1 MCRTSADTSGTYG
14 NSTSFKAAS
23 PENSWKAVFCVF
35 GASILKFLSTL
46 WSKVHTPRVEP
57 GAHPNDLVFIKIRE
71 VIFSLKPWSQSRIA
85 YRLQEFQ
92 FGGLSKATEELLESM
107 ANADP
112 LANLQNVPSRNY
124 SNTRGT
130 RFVREWRGREY
141 VVTVLGPKQF
151 EYDNEMFTSLTAV
164 ATKITGTHQSGKSFF
179 GVKK

>member
-1 MCRTSADTSGTYG
+1 MKMDKHAIIRRQI
-14 NSTSFKAAS
+14 
-23 PENSWKAVFCVF
+23 AVLD
-35 GASILKFLSTL
+35 GLDMDGLRRKFEEI
-46 WSKVHTPRVEP
+46 HGFP
-57 GAHPNDLVFIKIRE
+57 
-71 VIFSLKPWSQSRIA
+71 SQSFNEQNLRYRIA

>member
-1 MCRTSADTSGTYG
+1 MKMDKHAIIRRQIAALDGLDMDG
-14 NSTSFKAAS
+14 LRRKFEEIHGFPPQSFN
-23 PENSWKAVFCVF
+23 EQN
-35 GASILKFLSTL
+35 L
-46 WSKVHTPRVEP
+46 RY
-57 GAHPNDLVFIKIRE
+57 
-71 VIFSLKPWSQSRIA
+71 RIA

-107 ANADP
+107 ADADP
-112 LANLQNVPSRNY
+112 LANLESVPARNY
-124 SNTRGT
+124 SNARGT